1 MKKKYCL
8 ISLATVLI
16 SLGTLI
22 GCGDKTTPTD
32 ENTTTSSTENKEAT
46 NTESSNKENNTESK
60 DSLNKEN
67 SEDKANIAN
76 NDKDSNSA
84 KSDKDSTSSK
94 SDKDSKTIE
103 SSNES
108 KNTKSNENKGTDSK
122 KEKSA
127 LPKTKSEYFS
137 KMQEVDNKAD
147 EIGEKCNNNPN
158 VTQAEM
164 NSVSYEQSKL
174 YDDELNKIY
183 KFLKQNLSAEKFKEL
198 EKSEVEWINQKEKRV
213 ESIKKEFEG
222 GSMLPL
228 QVNSAVAE
236 ESKNRCYYLINN
248 YME

>member
-32 ENTTTSSTENKEAT
+32 ESTTTSSTENKEAT
-46 NTESSNKENNTESK
+46 NAESNNKEDNSASKENNIENK

-67 SEDKANIAN
+67 SEDKANTAN
-76 NDKDSNSA
+76 NDKDSNS
-84 KSDKDSTSSK
+84 SK
-94 SDKDSKTIE
+94 SDKDSKATE
-103 SSNES
+103 NSNES

-183 KFLKQNLSAEKFKEL
+183 KFLKQNLSTEKFKEL

>member
-32 ENTTTSSTENKEAT
+32 ENTTTSGTENKEAT

-67 SEDKANIAN
+67 SGDKANTAN

-84 KSDKDSTSSK
+84 K

-122 KEKSA
+122 KEKSV

-183 KFLKQNLSAEKFKEL
+183 KFLKQNLSDEKFKEL